1 MKPQRPDLEAETC
14 TCPAYAQG
22 KTRPCK
28 HQVAVVLS
36 LWLREKRER
45 AQARTARAA
54 ERPVA

>member
-1 MKPQRPDLEAETC
+1 MDLEAETC

-45 AQARTARAA
+45 AQAWTEARAA

>member
-1 MKPQRPDLEAETC
+1 MDLEAETC

-36 LWLREKRER
+36 LWLREKRR
-45 AQARTARAA
+45 AQVETRAA